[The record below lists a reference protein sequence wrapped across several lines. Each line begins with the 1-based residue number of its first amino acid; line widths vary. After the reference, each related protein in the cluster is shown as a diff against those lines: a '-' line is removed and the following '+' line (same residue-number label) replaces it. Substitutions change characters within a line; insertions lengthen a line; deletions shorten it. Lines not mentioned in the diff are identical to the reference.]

1 MSSKLK
7 KIQEY
12 IIKYTETIAS
22 ILNIDIE
29 IIDNRLYRISGTGIY
44 KDKIDSNIVK
54 ESYIYNEVLESNR
67 EKVVLNIE
75 ENLTCKNCDKYEK
88 CKNKS
93 IIAFPIIYKDVVVG
107 VIGVVSKDNAKKK
120 DISKNLKS
128 YLEFISHISDLISK
142 KIEEYEISIE
152 NDKKVEVLRSIL
164 DEVDRGVIIIDR
176 YKKISYINNIAMKK
190 LDIKDSLIGQEID
203 IYFSENIQNQYELLS
218 IKLNNTLYKIKS
230 KTISVIPSIEKYNKI
245 IMFDKIREKKDT
257 QGEINSKWG
266 DTRTVNIIGNSPAMT
281 QVKNKIKKVA
291 KSNSTVMITGESG
304 TGKELIARAI
314 HSEGSRWNKPFIAIN
329 CAAIPETLFESE
341 LFGYAKGAFSGANNN
356 GKVGKFEL
364 ANEGVIFLDEIG
376 ELPIHLQAKLLRV
389 LQERKF
395 AKIGS
400 NKLIDLDIRI
410 IAATN
415 KDLLQ
420 LVKEGKF
427 RDDLYYRLN
436 VISIDLP
443 PLRKRKEDIK
453 DIMMKFI
460 TQYSIDLDVN
470 IKNIEDDVIE
480 KFVNYNWPGNIRE
493 LENSIEY
500 IMNIVS
506 DDGVISSNMLP
517 LDILRY
523 YKEKGM
529 NMEKKDIDKSLN
541 DMDFEVKDVC
551 SLKEVEMRYIN
562 KLLNL
567 YGRDTHSK
575 KEIAKKLGIGLSTL
589 YRKLEEA

>member
-22 ILNIDIE
+22 VLNIDIE
-29 IIDNRLYRISGTGIY
+29 IIDNRLFRISGTGIY
-44 KDKIDSNIVK
+44 KDKINSNIIK

-67 EKVVLNIE
+67 EKVVLNIG
-75 ENLTCKNCDKYEK
+75 ENLTCISCENYEK
-88 CKNKS
+88 CKSKS
-93 IIAFPIIYKDVVVG
+93 VIAFPIRYRDVIVG
-107 VIGVVSKDNAKKK
+107 VIGAVSTDNEKKK
-120 DISKNLKS
+120 DINQNLKS

-142 KIEEYEISIE
+142 KIEEYETSVE
-152 NDKKVEVLRSIL
+152 NDKKVEVLKSVL
-164 DEVDRGVIIIDR
+164 NEVDKGVIIIDR
-176 YKKISYINNIAMKK
+176 HRKISYINNIAMKK
-190 LDIKDSLIGQEID
+190 LDIKESLIGQEID
-203 IYFSENIQNQYELLS
+203 VYSCENIQNQHELLS
-218 IKLNNTLYKIKS
+218 IKLNNTLYKINS
-230 KTISVIPSIEKYNKI
+230 KIISVIPSIENYDKI
-245 IMFDKIREKKDT
+245 IIFDKIHEKKDT
-257 QGEINSKWG
+257 RDKINSKWG
-266 DTRTVNIIGNSPAMT
+266 ETRTVNIIGNSPAMIE
-281 QVKNKIKKVA
+281 VKNKIRKVA

-329 CAAIPETLFESE
+329 CAAIPDTLFESE
-341 LFGYAKGAFSGANNN
+341 LFGYAKGAFSGANSN
-356 GKVGKFEL
+356 GKIGKFEL

-376 ELPIHLQAKLLRV
+376 ELSLHLQAKLLRV

-400 NKLIDLDIRI
+400 NKLIDVDIRI

-420 LVKEGKF
+420 LVKDGKF

-436 VISIDLP
+436 VISINLP

-460 TQYSIDLDVN
+460 SQYSTELDVN
-470 IKNIEDDVIE
+470 VKEIENDVIE

-493 LENSIEY
+493 LQNSVEY
-500 IMNIVS
+500 MMNVVN
-506 DDGVISSNMLP
+506 DDGVIYSNMIP

-523 YKEKGM
+523 YEEKGM
-529 NMEKKDIDKSLN
+529 DIEKKDTEKSLSN
-541 DMDFEVKDVC
+541 IDFEIEGIY
-551 SLKEVEMRYIN
+551 SLKEVEIKYIN

-567 YGRDTHSK
+567 YGRDTHAK

-589 YRKLEEA
+589 YRKLEEI

>member
-44 KDKIDSNIVK
+44 KDKINSNIVK

-75 ENLTCKNCDKYEK
+75 ENLTCKKCNKYEQ

-93 IIAFPIIYKDVVVG
+93 IIAFPIRYKDVVVG
-107 VIGVVSKDNAKKK
+107 VIGIVSKDNEKKK
-120 DISKNLKS
+120 DINKNIKS
-128 YLEFISHISDLISK
+128 YLEFINHISDLISK
-142 KIEEYEISIE
+142 KIEEYETSIE

-164 DEVDRGVIIIDR
+164 DEVDKGVIILDR

-190 LDIKDSLIGQEID
+190 LDIKEDLIGQEID
-203 IYFSENIQNQYELLS
+203 IYFSENIQNQHELLS

-257 QGEINSKWG
+257 QDEINNKWG
-266 DTRTVNIIGNSPAMT
+266 DTRTVNIIGNSPSMIE
-281 QVKNKIKKVA
+281 VKNKIKKVA

-356 GKVGKFEL
+356 GKIGKFEL

-400 NKLIDLDIRI
+400 NKLIDLDIRV

-493 LENSIEY
+493 LENSVEY
-500 IMNIVS
+500 MMNIVN
-506 DDGVISSNMLP
+506 DDGVISSKMLP

-523 YKEKGM
+523 YKERRNLVKE
-529 NMEKKDIDKSLN
+529 NLQKKLN
-541 DMDFEVKDVC
+541 KMDFEVDEIC
-551 SLKEVEMRYIN
+551 SLKEVEMKYIN
-562 KLLNL
+562 NLLNL